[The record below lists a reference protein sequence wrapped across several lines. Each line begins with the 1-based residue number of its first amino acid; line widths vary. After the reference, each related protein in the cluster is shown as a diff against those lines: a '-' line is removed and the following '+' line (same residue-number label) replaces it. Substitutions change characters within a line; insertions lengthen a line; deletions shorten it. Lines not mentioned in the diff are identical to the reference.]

1 MTSKLQSPAGGM
13 VDINLTSLIDVALVL
28 VVIFMVMAPMVVQ
41 SSITISTPQAGQ
53 TAAGKQPQEAKI
65 TLHVKP
71 DGSIRLNHAAVT
83 ATTMTASLRQLL
95 AASTTKRVEVSADER
110 VLHEHVVAVLDAAR
124 LAGAK
129 ELTIVKPRKQ

>member
-53 TAAGKQPQEAKI
+53 TAAGKQQPEAKI
-65 TLHVKP
+65 TLYVKP
-71 DGSIRLNHAAVT
+71 DGGIRINHTAVT

-95 AASTTKRVEVSADER
+95 ATSTTKRVEVSADER